1 MNKIRSSNDA
11 IEAILTLLETMSK
24 DGTNQRMRPED
35 FGVDSIYYYKMDNKR
50 DPERKEF
57 FKVWLEGQG
66 YTDVTIIEWE
76 FSPYDI
82 YAKNKNGEDCVFE
95 LKNRA
100 KYSETHS
107 TDWNDSI
114 IDEKK
119 FNELMNLPYKAYVV
133 NFFTDLFCIHSID
146 EEYEIQH
153 QPRCRANMDWDQH
166 IVSKNIVSYKHKEKN
181 KYEYDRRMERV

>member
-1 MNKIRSSNDA
+1 MNKIKSSNDEL
-11 IEAILTLLETMSK
+11 EAILTLLEILSK

-35 FGVDSIYYYKMDNKR
+35 FGVDSIYYYKMDNKK

-82 YAKNKNGEDCVFE
+82 YAKNKKGEDCVFE

-100 KYSETHS
+100 KYSETYS

-119 FNELMNLPYKAYVV
+119 FNELMNLPYKAYIV
-133 NFFTDLFCIHSID
+133 NFFTDIFCIHSID
-146 EEYEIQH
+146 EEHEIQH

-181 KYEYDRRMERV
+181 KYEYD